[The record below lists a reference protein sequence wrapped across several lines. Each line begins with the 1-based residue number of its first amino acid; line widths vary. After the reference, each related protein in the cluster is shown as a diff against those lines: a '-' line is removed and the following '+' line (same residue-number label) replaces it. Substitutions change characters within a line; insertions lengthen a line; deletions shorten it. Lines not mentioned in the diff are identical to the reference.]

1 MKIIQGK
8 RKCSIPGALTEGES
22 TRIKYQAL
30 AEKDIKTGLAIE
42 AMAAA
47 LVFAFLSNKPPI
59 PELINIGNR
68 LMAKIM
74 ALAFIS
80 TSIAILELITAT
92 SGIATKAMRFS
103 FLGSTSNMGQ
113 YFTLV

>member
-42 AMAAA
+42 AMAAV
-47 LVFAFLSNKPPI
+47 LGGTQSLHTN
-59 PELINIGNR
+59 
-68 LMAKIM
+68 
-74 ALAFIS
+74 
-80 TSIAILELITAT
+80 
-92 SGIATKAMRFS
+92 S
-103 FLGSTSNMGQ
+103 FD
-113 YFTLV
+113 

>member
-1 MKIIQGK
+1 MKIITGK
-8 RKCSIPGALTEGES
+8 RKCSIPGALAEGES

-30 AEKDIKTGLAIE
+30 PEKDIKTGLTIE

-59 PELINIGNR
+59 PELINIGIR

-74 ALAFIS
+74 AVDFIS
-80 TSIAILELITAT
+80 TSIAILELKTAT
-92 SGIATKAMRFS
+92 SGIVAKAMRFS
-103 FLGSTSNMGQ
+103 FLGSTPNMGQ

>member
-30 AEKDIKTGLAIE
+30 AEKDITTGLAIE

-47 LVFAFLSNKPPI
+47 LVFAFFSNKPPI

-68 LMAKIM
+68 LMAKIV
-74 ALAFIS
+74 AVAFIS